1 MVIKRIG
8 PLSCAKIAGTLYL
21 LLGLAIGG
29 VISLVALAGGFAS
42 DVPEASGMGALIG
55 VGSIIFFPLMYG
67 CLGFISA
74 LVGAFLYNV
83 LAGFVGGVQLDV
95 Q

>member
-29 VISLVALAGGFAS
+29 VISLVALAGGFAA

-67 CLGFISA
+67 CLGFFSA
-74 LVGAFLYNV
+74 LIGAFLYNV

>member
-1 MVIKRIG
+1 MIIKRIG

-21 LLGLAIGG
+21 ILGLFFGG
-29 VISLVALAGGFAS
+29 IISLVALAGGFAA

-55 VGSIIFFPLMYG
+55 VGSIIVFPLMYG
-67 CLGFISA
+67 CIGFFSA